1 MICMPSAPKTT
12 GWHRWADAVHQL
24 YRQAAAFTH
33 PAEKQRRAAQLAL
46 EKRLLALCRPFL
58 DDPLA
63 VQSKLCRRMEKHIK
77 ELFVF
82 VAQPEVPPDNNA
94 AERSLRHL
102 VVSRKISGG
111 TRSNQGTDTKHDTGV
126 NLRYLAV
133 TRSQPPHR
141 LPTTA
146 RLPSSLNSYNDI
158 PDFQGHSRALEKAA
172 EYYKKD
178 NGGKLPEPA
187 QEAVNRI
194 KAGLDAIIK
203 GKGSVLSVTDNG
215 IGLDAKRMQS
225 LLGDGASTKQDALT
239 GAYGVGHLA
248 PLALSDIRYMLYGGL
263 TKEGNR
269 TVCGWTILASH
280 PGKGQLNDA
289 EGYLIAEFKTGLRG
303 ELYDFLPEGEH
314 PRIVKKDLDEIS
326 KEWGHGST
334 IIIPAFNNFRSGGV
348 PLWEIVSKVVAYNFC
363 PAVYR
368 GQLVVEVR
376 DGDDIQELNPDSLIE
391 VLEGEQDRVRVAKS
405 NSFFRELRPSG
416 TNAYSIL
423 RTLQTANTESIQ
435 VNDDTARISL
445 LTPLTEGQSRVD
457 LFRNGMWISDDI
469 PGLRRTEFTG
479 FQPFHAT
486 IEIDKED
493 GGELHRLILKAE
505 GPLHDNF
512 SYVRL
517 SPEEADTLRAHIATI
532 AERIKKQI
540 PEIGTD
546 EYTVDDY
553 LVVRN
558 DGNEKGG
565 KERFS
570 VWGIP
575 TPMARR
581 QSSQLVE
588 GTVTVDVEPPDPP
601 SPRPPDPPDPPN
613 PPRPPRPPAE
623 RRARPLPFRSVV
635 VPEGEKTMKAS
646 VECDGDFPE
655 AWLTL
660 RVDEN
665 TDITCDRIW
674 KDEDISITSISISNT
689 GEGSNP
695 EYDVMSGGRT
705 VRIKGLTGKETY
717 DVLFAYE
724 APEQLTATVGAPT
737 FRLELHRPTTP
748 TSRRAKKPD
757 GEGRSADGN

>member
-1 MICMPSAPKTT
+1 MGTLKF
-12 GWHRWADAVHQL
+12 G
-24 YRQAAAFTH
+24 
-33 PAEKQRRAAQLAL
+33 RAT
-46 EKRLLALCRPFL
+46 
-58 DDPLA
+58 
-63 VQSKLCRRMEKHIK
+63 
-77 ELFVF
+77 
-82 VAQPEVPPDNNA
+82 
-94 AERSLRHL
+94 SLVGFSSL
-102 VVSRKISGG
+102 K
-111 TRSNQGTDTKHDTGV
+111 
-126 NLRYLAV
+126 
-133 TRSQPPHR
+133 
-141 LPTTA
+141 TA
-146 RLPSSLNSYNDI
+146 RFNNLPPARIVRELIQNSLDAAKEAGVSPAVVRFQVRDIKRSDI
-158 PDFQGHSRALEKAA
+158 PDFQGHSRALQKAID
-172 EYYKKD
+172 YHKND

-187 QEAVNRI
+187 QEAVNRLN
-194 KAGLDAIIK
+194 AGLDTIRK
-203 GKGSVLSVTDNG
+203 GKASVLSVTDNG

-269 TVCGWTILASH
+269 TACGWTILASH

-289 EGYLIAEFKTGLRG
+289 EGYLIAEFKTGLQG
-303 ELYDFLPEGEH
+303 DLYDFLPKGEH
-314 PRIVKKDLDEIS
+314 PKIVRRDLNEIAN
-326 KEWGHGST
+326 EWGHGSS

-368 GQLVVEVR
+368 GQLIVEVR
-376 DGDDIQELNPDSLIE
+376 DGEEIQQLNKDSLTD
-391 VLEGEQDRVRVAKS
+391 VLKSEQDRVRVARS

-423 RTLQTANTESIQ
+423 IALQTGNTESVQ
-435 VNDDTARISL
+435 VNNDSAHVSL
-445 LTPLTEGQSRVD
+445 LTPLAEGLSRVD

-469 PGLRRTEFTG
+469 PGLRRAEFTG
-479 FQPFHAT
+479 LQPFHAT
-486 IEIDKED
+486 IEVDKED

-517 SPEEADTLRAHIATI
+517 SPEEANILREHISNLAGW
-532 AERIKKQI
+532 IKKQI

-558 DGNEKGG
+558 EGNEKGG
-565 KERFS
+565 RERFS
-570 VWGIP
+570 LWGIP

-588 GTVTVDVEPPDPP
+588 GTVIVDVDPTNPPT
-601 SPRPPDPPDPPN
+601 PRPPG
-613 PPRPPRPPAE
+613 PPRPPRPPHTPVE

-635 VPEGEKTMKAS
+635 LPEGEKNMRAS
-646 VECDGDFPE
+646 VECDRDFPE

-674 KDEDISITSISISNT
+674 KDEDITITSISISNT
-689 GEGSNP
+689 ADGTKP
-695 EYDVMSGGRT
+695 EYEVMPGGRT
-705 VRIKGLTGKETY
+705 VRIRGLTGKDTY
-717 DVLFAYE
+717 DVQFAY
-724 APEQLTATVGAPT
+724 AVPQQLAATVGAPT
-737 FRLELHRPTTP
+737 FRLELHRPPTP
-748 TSRRAKKPD
+748 TRHPAKKSD
-757 GEGRSADGN
+757 GESQIAD